1 MYISQKNITLN
12 YMKQIKR
19 TAIIGMGAL
28 GLLYGEHIASADGN
42 NAVSFILDEN
52 RFERYK
58 SRSFTCNGK
67 QIILPMQKAS
77 IKEAFDLII
86 VAVKYNSL
94 ESALETMKNCVGP
107 DTIIMSVINGISSE
121 EIIGNRFGQEK
132 MIYTVAQ
139 EMDAMREDGNLH
151 YTKKGVLCIGHLPQQ
166 NSENLDSVAAYF
178 ESIKLP
184 YRIVE
189 NILYRIWTKWMLNV
203 GINQT
208 CAAFDTNYGETLS
221 PGKPYNTFI
230 AAMQEVIELS
240 KLEGV
245 NINPEDIQKW
255 IEILKSFDQKGYPSM
270 AQDRKA
276 RRKSELEMFAGTVLS
291 LAKKHGINVPAN
303 QFLYNEIKR
312 IEAEY

>member
-1 MYISQKNITLN
+1 
-12 YMKQIKR
+12 MKQIKR

-28 GLLYGEHIASADGN
+28 GLLYGEHIANAGEN
-42 NAVSFILDEN
+42 NAVSFILDDD

-58 SRSFTCNGK
+58 SRRFTCNGK
-67 QIILPMQKAS
+67 EFLPPMQKSS
-77 IKEAFDLII
+77 IKETFDLII
-86 VAVKYNSL
+86 VAVKFNAL
-94 ESALETMKNCVGP
+94 ESALETMKNCVGS
-107 DTIIMSVINGISSE
+107 DTIIMSVMNGISSE
-121 EIIGNRFGQEK
+121 EIIGNRFGHEK

-166 NSENLDSVAAYF
+166 NSENLDSVTAYF
-178 ESIKLP
+178 DRIKLP
-184 YRIVE
+184 YRTE
-189 NILYRIWTKWMLNV
+189 ANILYRIWTKWMLNV

-208 CAAFDTNYGETLS
+208 CAAFDTNYGETLA
-221 PGKPYNTFI
+221 PGKPYDTFI

-291 LAKKHGINVPAN
+291 LAQKHGIKTPAN
-303 QFLYNEIKR
+303 QFLYDEIKR

>member
-107 DTIIMSVINGISSE
+107 DTVIMSVMNGISSE
-121 EIIGNRFGQEK
+121 EIIGKRFGAEK

-178 ESIKLP
+178 DSIKLP
-184 YRIVE
+184 YRTE
-189 NILYRIWTKWMLNV
+189 ANILYRIWTKWMLNV

-221 PGKPYNTFI
+221 PGKPYDTFI

-276 RRKSELEMFAGTVLS
+276 RRKSELELFAGTVLS
-291 LAKKHGINVPAN
+291 LAQKHGIQTPAN